1 MSEHKIASL
10 LRVRYA
16 KNRYNNLSFLQ
27 KLRPLIKSDIPYQNF
42 KGRQRFGMKFLK
54 AHEIKWIVNPDTLKI
69 QTGMSL
75 KDRAQHFMKQFPGT
89 KMGYTLLSKV
99 YKQHGVKRRKI
110 TWKKMANNRTEEELK
125 REKKKLLR
133 QLEKTRKEG
142 YRIIYIDET
151 MFTKAAL
158 PTTEYCLPRQNLN
171 IDKS

>member
-1 MSEHKIASL
+1 
-10 LRVRYA
+10 
-16 KNRYNNLSFLQ
+16 
-27 KLRPLIKSDIPYQNF
+27 
-42 KGRQRFGMKFLK
+42 MKFLK
-54 AHEIKWIVNPDTLKI
+54 SHEIKWIVNAETLKI

-133 QLEKTRKEG
+133 
-142 YRIIYIDET
+142 
-151 MFTKAAL
+151 
-158 PTTEYCLPRQNLN
+158 
-171 IDKS
+171 